1 MLKEDERKD
10 LVRYRIERAYK
21 VLGEA
26 RDNAKLGHW
35 NLTGNRLYY
44 SVFHMCQAL
53 LLSHG
58 EMTRRHAPLADKVI
72 DADDE

>member
-35 NLTGNRLYY
+35 NLTGNKKSCLILKKW
-44 SVFHMCQAL
+44 HNC
-53 LLSHG
+53 
-58 EMTRRHAPLADKVI
+58 
-72 DADDE
+72 